1 MMSKSL
7 LLYIFYKRLIFVHC
21 LNFSMDLTISYF
33 LTLAFFKNILYVILS
48 RKKIKPPILYNFIHQ
63 KNSFKPSREESIR
76 ISFIIVVHIHYHFFV
91 FQKIYISCYLSDQLK
106 KIKKHLILYDF
117 FIPPENKF
125 QPNRVP
131 FCLRK
136 FSPFFKS
143 PKL

>member
-63 KNSFKPSREESIR
+63 KNSFKPSRGESIR
-76 ISFIIVVHIHYHFFV
+76 ISLLSSFIFIIIFV
-91 FQKIYISCYLSDQLK
+91 FRDKTLFPVTVSGPGFLVSWQCFLSCYQGT
-106 KIKKHLILYDF
+106 
-117 FIPPENKF
+117 
-125 QPNRVP
+125 R
-131 FCLRK
+131 
-136 FSPFFKS
+136 
-143 PKL
+143 